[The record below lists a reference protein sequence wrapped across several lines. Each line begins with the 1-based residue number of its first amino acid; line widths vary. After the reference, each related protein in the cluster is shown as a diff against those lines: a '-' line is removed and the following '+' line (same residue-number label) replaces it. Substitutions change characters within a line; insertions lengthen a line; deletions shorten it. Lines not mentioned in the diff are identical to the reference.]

1 MDDYYE
7 SIYDWYK
14 FEIMEQLVDYRT
26 GEDIGQGTWWKK
38 EETKESEAN
47 NEVSTENND

>member
-26 GEDIGQGTWWKK
+26 GEDTGDAWWKK
-38 EETKESEAN
+38 ETETTTETN